1 MLIEQLKRHEA
12 FRPDVYLCTA
22 GKPTIG
28 YGRNLEANPITPEEA
43 EVWLRK
49 DLEVIQLELK
59 RHFNYTRLNDARAAV
74 LINMAYNLGVPR
86 LKGFKKMFA
95 ALEDGFFEK
104 AAKEMLDSR
113 WATQVG
119 NRALELSEQMRTGE
133 WQSQ

>member
-1 MLIEQLKRHEA
+1 MLIEQLKKHEG
-12 FRPDVYLCTA
+12 FRPDVYTCTA

-28 YGRNLEANPITPEEA
+28 YGRNLEANPFTPEEA
-43 EVWLRK
+43 EMWLMQAVVNVHRELEKHYDFSLLNEPRK
-49 DLEVIQLELK
+49 
-59 RHFNYTRLNDARAAV
+59 AV

-95 ALEDGFFEK
+95 ALEEGFFEK

-113 WATQVG
+113 WAKQVG
-119 NRALELSEQMRTGE
+119 TRATELSEQMRTGE